1 MKCKEYCLYKS
12 NFLQEERLCDECKKY
27 SDDSI
32 APHYA
37 YLIRLYF
44 NEYLKKN
51 KHNTL
56 YANGVMHGLLV
67 SMAVIRDENVDNITE
82 GVSE

>member
-1 MKCKEYCLYKS
+1 MKCKEYCLYKP
-12 NFLQEERLCDECKKY
+12 NLFAEGRLCNECVKHA
-27 SDDSI
+27 DDVI
-32 APHYA
+32 APYYA

-67 SMAVIRDENVDNITE
+67 SMAVVQDQNPDNITE